1 MKRRAGRGAL
11 IIVALMFAASG
22 ALRLGD
28 GLGASL
34 ARAAEGTMAA
44 EHPAEAGEPQSCPA
58 PPAELAAALSERE
71 ARLAAQE
78 AALNDRQSALALAEA
93 TIKGRLEE
101 LKQAEADLKATLAI
115 ADGAAETDVAQL
127 TAVYET
133 MKPKDAA
140 KVFETMEAN
149 FAAGFLGR
157 MRPDAAAAIMAGLSP
172 EKAYEIS
179 AILAGRNATAPKE

>member
-11 IIVALMFAASG
+11 ILVALMFAASG

>member
-93 TIKGRLEE
+93 AIKGRLEE

>member
-34 ARAAEGTMAA
+34 ARAAEGTMTA
-44 EHPAEAGEPQSCPA
+44 EHPAEAGDPQSCPA

-71 ARLAAQE
+71 ARLAAQL
-78 AALNDRQSALALAEA
+78 AALNDRQAALALADA

-101 LKQAEADLKATLAI
+101 LKRAEADLKATLAI
-115 ADGAAETDVAQL
+115 ADGAAETDLAQL

-140 KVFETMEAN
+140 KVFEAMEAN

-157 MRPDAAAAIMAGLSP
+157 MRADAAAAIMAGLSP